1 MRELKRIILHC
12 TATRESQAVSV
23 ADIDKW
29 HRARGFKKIGY
40 HYVIHPQGELSLGRP
55 VADQGAHVKH
65 ENVDSIGVAYIGGL
79 TDTGEVADTM
89 TIHQD
94 VTFLM
99 LVRSLRMVFGN
110 LTLHG
115 HNEFSNKAC
124 PSFDVQEK
132 YSFLK

>member
-1 MRELKRIILHC
+1 MRDIKRIILHC

-29 HRARGFKKIGY
+29 HRSRGFKKIGY

-132 YSFLK
+132 YSFIL

>member
-1 MRELKRIILHC
+1 MREIKRIILHC

-23 ADIDKW
+23 ADIDQW
-29 HRARGFKKIGY
+29 HRSRGFKKIGY

-132 YSFLK
+132 YSFLL